1 MGYEAIFANYVRP
14 VGIGGIFAAGI
25 ISILKMSP
33 VIGKATK
40 QAFGEVMH
48 LLKGGAKRTEDVRT
62 DRAMPMSVNLL
73 GIVAVSLAILLY
85 FRFSVLAGEPRGTY
99 LALVSTA
106 LTLVITFLFV
116 AVSAWA
122 VAMISVTP
130 ISGMTL
136 TTLIVTAVALA
147 SLGLAGKSGMLQ
159 VLLVGGVVCTA
170 LSMAGSLVTQYKIAY
185 WLGATPR
192 TIEVSNIVGSIAAS
206 LATTAVI
213 LLMAKVYGFSP
224 SAAHLHPLPAPQP
237 NAMAAVLRGVFGGAG
252 APWFMYIIGAVIAAA
267 VEMCGVSG
275 LAFAMGMYL
284 PMELNSPLVLGAVVA
299 WFVSRSSADSKL
311 AKARHEKGTLIA
323 SGFIAGGALVG
334 VLAAFLK
341 FVEDAAHIHLIP
353 DITAWGAM
361 GAFVGAWGNWIGLVV
376 FLLLAWGLYWDSCR
390 EEVEA

>member
-1 MGYEAIFANYVRP
+1 MA
-14 VGIGGIFAAGI
+14 
-25 ISILKMSP
+25 
-33 VIGKATK
+33 KATP
-40 QAFGEVMH
+40 
-48 LLKGGAKRTEDVRT
+48 T
-62 DRAMPMSVNLL
+62 MPSRFTLL

-99 LALVSTA
+99 LALVSTL

-122 VAMISVTP
+122 VAMISITP

-136 TTLIVTAVALA
+136 TTLIITAVALA
-147 SLGLAGKSGMLQ
+147 SLGLAGKGGMLQ

-170 LSMAGSLVTQYKIAY
+170 LSMAGSLVTQYKIGY

-192 TIEVSNIVGSIAAS
+192 TIEISNIVGSIAAS

-213 LLMAKVYGFSP
+213 LLMAHVYGFSP

-237 NAMAAVLRGVFGGAG
+237 NAMAAVLRGVFGGSG

-299 WFVSRSSADSKL
+299 WYVSRSSPDPKL

-341 FVEDAAHIHLIP
+341 FMEDATHAHLIP
-353 DITAWGAM
+353 DVTAWGGF
-361 GAFVGAWGNWIGLVV
+361 GAFVGAWGNWIGLIV
-376 FLLLAWGLYWDSCR
+376 FILLAWGLYMDACR
-390 EEVEA
+390 EKVEA